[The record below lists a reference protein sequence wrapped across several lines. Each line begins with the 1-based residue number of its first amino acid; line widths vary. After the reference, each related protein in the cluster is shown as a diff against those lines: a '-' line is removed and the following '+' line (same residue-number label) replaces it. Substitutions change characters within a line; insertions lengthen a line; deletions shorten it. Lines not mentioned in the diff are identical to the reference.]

1 MTLEGYLQEKG
12 ENGRVLRAAGNHS
25 YLTITLRLMLVEI
38 SKLLFHLC
46 MYKAFKIS
54 LILKQ
59 AIGCLS
65 TTAIFIQQF

>member
-1 MTLEGYLQEKG
+1 MTLEGNLQEKG

-38 SKLLFHLC
+38 FKSLFYLH
-46 MYKAFKIS
+46 MYEVFKAS

-59 AIGCLS
+59 AMGCLL
-65 TTAIFIQQF
+65 TTIFI